1 MSTPPLHPRRRLAR
15 VGALLLAALLVGA
28 ASAQVRVVASLPPYA
43 SLAKLVTGELG
54 DVTSLL
60 PAGASPHGFDPSP
73 RALRTVRNADL
84 VLLNGG
90 LDAWVLELLEAAGGG
105 AELLVALDVA
115 GVEAIAGE
123 GHEHEDEH
131 EDEREEEEHGDE
143 HAEGEALVNPH
154 VWLDP
159 IAMVPVVRALG
170 ARLGEIDP
178 ANAARYAAN
187 ADEAAR
193 RLELLDAQLREVLAS
208 AAGRPFVPFHDGW
221 PYFARRYDL
230 DLVIELEPFP
240 GREPG
245 PRYLAEA
252 LAAIRDSGAPAIF
265 SERQLTDRPARVLA
279 REAGVEVVLL
289 DPLGEPDA
297 GGYEAMLRANA
308 EAVAAALD
316 RPAAE
321 DAP

>member
-15 VGALLLAALLVGA
+15 AGALLLAALLLGA

-73 RALRTVRNADL
+73 RDLRTVRNADL

-90 LDAWVLELLEAAGGG
+90 LDAWVLELLEAAGGA

-123 GHEHEDEH
+123 AHEED
-131 EDEREEEEHGDE
+131 GDE
-143 HAEGEALVNPH
+143 HAEGEELVNPH
-154 VWLDP
+154 IWLDP

-178 ANAARYAAN
+178 ANASRYAAN
-187 ADEAAR
+187 AEEAAR
-193 RLELLDAQLREVLAS
+193 RLELLDARLREVLTS

-289 DPLGEPDA
+289 DPLGEPEA

-308 EAVAAALD
+308 EAVAAALG